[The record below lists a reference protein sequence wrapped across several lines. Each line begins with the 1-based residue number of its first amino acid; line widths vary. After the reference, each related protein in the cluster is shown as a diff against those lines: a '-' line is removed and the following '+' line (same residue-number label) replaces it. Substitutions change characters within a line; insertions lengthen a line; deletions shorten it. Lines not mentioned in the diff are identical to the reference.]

1 MKISRLTVCPETV
14 FDGAFL
20 ADAPGPVWESIQP
33 VKIEQYP
40 WFDKYPYR
48 CRTEARLGL
57 SESGLEVLMC
67 AWEEPII
74 AKETRWGGDV
84 YLDSCME
91 LFLMPFP
98 ETDKRYLNIEINP
111 MGVAHVG
118 CGEGR
123 NGRTVHRE
131 RVEGMDIKAC
141 HTSGFW
147 ALRFCVPNS
156 LVTEH
161 FGKPFKDSGLMRGN
175 LYKCSGPALHEH
187 YGCWNAVGTAAPDF
201 HRPEYFGDMLIEPKD
216 R

>member
-1 MKISRLTVCPETV
+1 MKIKQLGSRPQTV
-14 FDGAFL
+14 FDGSFAP
-20 ADAPGPVWESIQP
+20 DAPGPVWETLEP
-33 VKIEQYP
+33 VKIDQYP
-40 WFDKYPYR
+40 WLDKYPYR
-48 CRTEARLGL
+48 CRMEARLGM
-57 SESGLEVLMC
+57 SENGLEVLLC
-67 AWEEPII
+67 ALEEPII

-123 NGRTVHRE
+123 HGRTVHRE
-131 RVEGMDIKAC
+131 PVEGMDIRAY

-147 ALRFCVPNS
+147 ALAFCVPNS
-156 LVTEH
+156 LVSLH
-161 FGKPFKDSGLMRGN
+161 FGRPFKDSGLMRGN

-187 YGCWNAVGTAAPDF
+187 YGCWNAVKSPAPDF
-201 HRPEYFGDMLIEPKD
+201 HRPEYFADMLIEPKD